1 MELVGQGSDLSH
13 GRKLRLSC
21 GNAGSLTH
29 RARGRID
36 PKSQCSQNAANPIVL
51 QWELPER
58 ISLQALCVKF
68 DFVLNWKFLNKRMAC
83 ENQGSVHSRLRGET
97 VRAKPRTL
105 WMHGHLLQFSQWM
118 HWSVLHL
125 FSVALVMLSNKES
138 QNLSVIPYMY
148 SWQLCGSTEGLVDLC
163 WVGSASVSPLLV
175 RSSRPAGACSS
186 HSEGRGAR
194 EAALLLHK
202 WASSLCC
209 VSINVPLTKAYHVI
223 EPKAKGWGNLPHSLW
238 SGLTS
243 VERDVFSCGKER
255 VNGFEQCVCYRCK
268 HRSWAFFL

>member
-1 MELVGQGSDLSH
+1 MLWSSESFLPAVCGDCDMRTRSWLMNLFYHSEFQALPQLSPTLHPANQSNFFFFGYPRHMELVGQGSDLSH

-29 RARGRID
+29 RAQGRID

-105 WMHGHLLQFSQWM
+105 
-118 HWSVLHL
+118 
-125 FSVALVMLSNKES
+125 
-138 QNLSVIPYMY
+138 
-148 SWQLCGSTEGLVDLC
+148 
-163 WVGSASVSPLLV
+163 
-175 RSSRPAGACSS
+175 
-186 HSEGRGAR
+186 
-194 EAALLLHK
+194 
-202 WASSLCC
+202 
-209 VSINVPLTKAYHVI
+209 
-223 EPKAKGWGNLPHSLW
+223 
-238 SGLTS
+238 
-243 VERDVFSCGKER
+243 
-255 VNGFEQCVCYRCK
+255 
-268 HRSWAFFL
+268 